1 MAIETVPEWMAGLED
16 EDLVFIKKF
25 VLASGSL
32 KEMAG
37 EYGVTY
43 PTVRLR
49 LDRLIQKIKLGE
61 DTAADPYIGLI
72 KRLTVNEKLDFDTAK
87 VLISAYKKA
96 KEELQ
101 MAMWSVFGIISL
113 LIALI
118 SILLPVAL
126 VVALQVWLC
135 RRKTRWLGLILP
147 GLSFLFSLLL
157 VFSVGAFGLIN
168 QGGSVGTLTLEE
180 NGQVIQQTITE
191 NGMTTVYDG
200 EGNILDQYPAPDAQ
214 EEQNRISMEGLLAVG
229 GIFLVCNIPTVVLGG
244 IWLHYKNRRDF
255 QDEIKKMNI
264 QDLG

>member
-1 MAIETVPEWMAGLED
+1 
-16 EDLVFIKKF
+16 
-25 VLASGSL
+25 
-32 KEMAG
+32 
-37 EYGVTY
+37 
-43 PTVRLR
+43 
-49 LDRLIQKIKLGE
+49 
-61 DTAADPYIGLI
+61 
-72 KRLTVNEKLDFDTAK
+72 
-87 VLISAYKKA
+87 
-96 KEELQ
+96 

-113 LIALI
+113 LIGII

-126 VVALQVWLC
+126 VVTLQVWLC

-214 EEQNRISMEGLLAVG
+214 EKQEAQEEIFRRLLPSAVLL
-229 GIFLVCNIPTVVLGG
+229 FLVGNIPTVVLGG

>member
-1 MAIETVPEWMAGLED
+1 
-16 EDLVFIKKF
+16 
-25 VLASGSL
+25 
-32 KEMAG
+32 
-37 EYGVTY
+37 
-43 PTVRLR
+43 
-49 LDRLIQKIKLGE
+49 
-61 DTAADPYIGLI
+61 
-72 KRLTVNEKLDFDTAK
+72 
-87 VLISAYKKA
+87 
-96 KEELQ
+96 

-135 RRKTRWLGLILP
+135 RRKTHWLGLILP

-200 EGNILDQYPAPDAQ
+200 EGNILDQCPDPDAQ
-214 EEQNRISMEGLLAVG
+214 EKQEAQEEIFRRLLPSAVLL
-229 GIFLVCNIPTVVLGG
+229 FLVGNIPTVVLGG

>member
-1 MAIETVPEWMAGLED
+1 
-16 EDLVFIKKF
+16 
-25 VLASGSL
+25 
-32 KEMAG
+32 
-37 EYGVTY
+37 
-43 PTVRLR
+43 
-49 LDRLIQKIKLGE
+49 
-61 DTAADPYIGLI
+61 
-72 KRLTVNEKLDFDTAK
+72 
-87 VLISAYKKA
+87 
-96 KEELQ
+96 

-135 RRKTRWLGLILP
+135 KRKTRWLGLILP

-191 NGMTTVYDG
+191 NGMITTYDG
-200 EGNILDQYPAPDAQ
+200 EGNILDQYPDPDAQ
-214 EEQNRISMEGLLAVG
+214 EKQEAQEEIFRRLLPSAVLL
-229 GIFLVCNIPTVVLGG
+229 FLVGNIPTVVLGG

>member
-1 MAIETVPEWMAGLED
+1 
-16 EDLVFIKKF
+16 
-25 VLASGSL
+25 
-32 KEMAG
+32 
-37 EYGVTY
+37 
-43 PTVRLR
+43 
-49 LDRLIQKIKLGE
+49 
-61 DTAADPYIGLI
+61 
-72 KRLTVNEKLDFDTAK
+72 
-87 VLISAYKKA
+87 
-96 KEELQ
+96 

-168 QGGSVGTLTLEE
+168 QEGSVGTLTLEE

-200 EGNILDQYPAPDAQ
+200 EGNILDQYPPLTPRRSRTGFLWRGSWPWAGYSWCATSQ
-214 EEQNRISMEGLLAVG
+214 RWCWVASGSTTRTVGISR
-229 GIFLVCNIPTVVLGG
+229 TRSR
-244 IWLHYKNRRDF
+244 K
-255 QDEIKKMNI
+255 
-264 QDLG
+264 

>member
-1 MAIETVPEWMAGLED
+1 
-16 EDLVFIKKF
+16 
-25 VLASGSL
+25 
-32 KEMAG
+32 
-37 EYGVTY
+37 
-43 PTVRLR
+43 
-49 LDRLIQKIKLGE
+49 
-61 DTAADPYIGLI
+61 
-72 KRLTVNEKLDFDTAK
+72 
-87 VLISAYKKA
+87 
-96 KEELQ
+96 
-101 MAMWSVFGIISL
+101 MAMWFVFGIISL

-135 RRKTRWLGLILP
+135 RRKTPWLGLILP

-200 EGNILDQYPAPDAQ
+200 EGNILDQYPALDAQ

>member
-1 MAIETVPEWMAGLED
+1 
-16 EDLVFIKKF
+16 
-25 VLASGSL
+25 
-32 KEMAG
+32 
-37 EYGVTY
+37 
-43 PTVRLR
+43 
-49 LDRLIQKIKLGE
+49 
-61 DTAADPYIGLI
+61 
-72 KRLTVNEKLDFDTAK
+72 
-87 VLISAYKKA
+87 
-96 KEELQ
+96 

-180 NGQVIQQTITE
+180 NGQVIQQTLTE
-191 NGMTTVYDG
+191 NGMITTYDG
-200 EGNILDQYPAPDAQ
+200 EGNILDQYPDPDAQ
-214 EEQNRISMEGLLAVG
+214 EKQEAQEEIFRRLLPSAVLL
-229 GIFLVCNIPTVVLGG
+229 FLVGNIPTVVLGG